1 MQQEALENKT
11 QEAISSGRPSLLK
24 SAYEYTEMI
33 IWSLLFIVLLFTF
46 IVRVVQV
53 SGHSM
58 DDTLHDSEML
68 VAFNWFIPQDGDIVA
83 IAHTQGLSVPIIKR
97 VIATEGQTVNI
108 NFENGDVTVDGKLL
122 KEDYIRERTAVKGD
136 VAFPVTVPKGQVF
149 VMGDNRNHS
158 EDSRFSDVGMV
169 DNRYIFGKV
178 IFRLFPFNRISAF

>member
-1 MQQEALENKT
+1 MTKT
-11 QEAISSGRPSLLK
+11 LDTQNTGKPSLIK
-24 SAYEYTEMI
+24 SVYEYAEMI

-58 DDTLHDSEML
+58 DNTLHDAEML
-68 VAFNWFIPQDGDIVA
+68 VAFNWFTPQDGDIVA

-97 VIATEGQTVNI
+97 VIATEGQTVDI
-108 NFENGDVTVDGKLL
+108 NFENGDVKVDGKLL

-149 VMGDNRNHS
+149 VMGDNRNRS

-169 DNRYIFGKV
+169 DNRYIFGKI
-178 IFRLFPFNRISAF
+178 IFRLFPINRISVF